1 MKNFYAILKGVFATL
16 VATSILFVSCTE
28 PYDDTTIR
36 QEIADLY
43 EKVSKLEEKLDNEV
57 AALKSLID
65 SKSVVASATKNND
78 GSWDILLTS
87 GEKIT
92 VYPEYKP
99 AAEVNNGCVTVVLQD
114 GVYYWAQIVD
124 GAAVAITDG
133 AGNKVPVTHNAA
145 PEFRV
150 NPATGD
156 VELSVDGGNTWVV
169 VEKKAEEDTDAA
181 CIFIGV
187 VDGENSVDFTL
198 ASGEVISV
206 PKAETI
212 DFGVQAGKTFVAPG
226 ESVSVALKAENIND
240 LTVIAKPEGWKATIS
255 GKTLTVVAPTQEKI
269 DAGEAELEG
278 AVKIHAAGG
287 DGKCMVGKLVVSA
300 SAKSV
305 IVEIAGEEVTIY
317 NTQVFVGAVSITVL
331 LFTMSSTLSRL
342 LRTRTTTHSWLLSLL
357 ILSLLYLSSSSITK

>member
-28 PYDDTTIR
+28 PYDDTAIR

-150 NPATGD
+150 NPTTGD

-212 DFGVQAGKTFVAPG
+212 DFGVQAGKTFVTPG
-226 ESVSVALKAENIND
+226 ESVAVALKADNIDD

-255 GKTLTVVAPTQEKI
+255 GKTLTVTAPTQEKI

-317 NTQVFVGAVSITVL
+317 NNAG
-331 LFTMSSTLSRL
+331 
-342 LRTRTTTHSWLLSLL
+342 LRWSG
-357 ILSLLYLSSSSITK
+357 